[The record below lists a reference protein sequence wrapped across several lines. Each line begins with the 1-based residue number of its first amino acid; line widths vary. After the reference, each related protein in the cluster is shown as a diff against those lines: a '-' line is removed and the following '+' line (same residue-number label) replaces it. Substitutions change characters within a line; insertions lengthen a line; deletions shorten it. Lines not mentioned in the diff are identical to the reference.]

1 MNYSSLDA
9 ILSTVGWGLIIFS
22 FLLWAM
28 VGCCGSDKKD
38 GGHGGWKSLA
48 WICAMACWVLQI
60 VAIWIY

>member
-1 MNYSSLDA
+1 MSLSNLDA

-28 VGCCGSDKKD
+28 VGCTKSDNK
-38 GGHGGWKSLA
+38 GGGMFRSLA
-48 WICAMACWVLQI
+48 WLCAVACWILQI